1 MNGGGTPQPPQ
12 SDTTRFDLQQ
22 CDETFQDWARYSTCI
37 PWQNSC
43 KMSAISAARIFSGC
57 PKHPPPPKDRCK
69 PDFQAEHHR
78 QYLAN
83 QNHLVDP
90 SELFHHIG
98 GTPHICKTVIMIG
111 QTRIQIVEG
120 NRINSLRRRLPN
132 SSNFVTQRRSVNF
145 ILAGSNEYSPMGV
158 AIIKLVLASSDWLVP
173 FTVRVCFKLSQRPHE
188 LLGVVSPPLAAIC
201 RRFRI

>member
-57 PKHPPPPKDRCK
+57 PKLICDVDFKCNQTSPSVEPPPPPPKDRCK

-111 QTRIQIVEG
+111 QIAFRL
-120 NRINSLRRRLPN
+120 LRATALIRLD
-132 SSNFVTQRRSVNF
+132 
-145 ILAGSNEYSPMGV
+145 A
-158 AIIKLVLASSDWLVP
+158 D
-173 FTVRVCFKLSQRPHE
+173 SQTHRT
-188 LLGVVSPPLAAIC
+188 S
-201 RRFRI
+201 

>member
-1 MNGGGTPQPPQ
+1 MILYEWWWN
-12 SDTTRFDLQQ
+12 TT
-22 CDETFQDWARYSTCI
+22 TSTIRYHKIWFTAV
-37 PWQNSC
+37 WWN
-43 KMSAISAARIFSGC
+43 FSGLGTLFNMHPLAELLQNVSNISSTYIQRL
-57 PKHPPPPKDRCK
+57 PKTDMWCWLQVHPDQPIRWTPPPPKDRCK

-132 SSNFVTQRRSVNF
+132 SSNFMT
-145 ILAGSNEYSPMGV
+145 
-158 AIIKLVLASSDWLVP
+158 
-173 FTVRVCFKLSQRPHE
+173 
-188 LLGVVSPPLAAIC
+188 
-201 RRFRI
+201 